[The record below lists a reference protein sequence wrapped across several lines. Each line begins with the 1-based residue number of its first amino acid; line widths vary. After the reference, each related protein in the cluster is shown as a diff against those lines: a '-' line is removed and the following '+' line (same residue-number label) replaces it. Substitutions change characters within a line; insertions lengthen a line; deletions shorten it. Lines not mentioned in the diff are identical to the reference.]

1 MSFRFLVIGCQALFG
16 PWLKIRS
23 IPLQLGAETVAATP
37 AGPAAFVR
45 VPVMKSARLIAA
57 LLCAQ
62 ALLLALAPTAMA
74 ADGVGLA
81 GRVGD
86 KTITLVCFGVIAFF
100 PILVIT
106 LSIIQGRL
114 EARKDRRRYDLERLS

>member
-1 MSFRFLVIGCQALFG
+1 M
-16 PWLKIRS
+16 RS
-23 IPLQLGAETVAATP
+23 L
-37 AGPAAFVR
+37 
-45 VPVMKSARLIAA
+45 RLIAA
-57 LLCAQ
+57 LWTALV
-62 ALLLALAPTAMA
+62 LLLTLAPTALA

-86 KTITLVCFGVIAFF
+86 KTVTLVCFGVIAFF

>member
-1 MSFRFLVIGCQALFG
+1 MSFRFLVIGRQTLFG
-16 PWLKIRS
+16 PRLKIPS
-23 IPLQLGAETVAATP
+23 IPLQIGTEPVAATP
-37 AGPAAFVR
+37 GGPAGFVR
-45 VPVMKSARLIAA
+45 VPVVKSVRLIAA
-57 LLCAQ
+57 LFTVQ

-106 LSIIQGRL
+106 LSIIQGKL
-114 EARKDRRRYDLERLS
+114 EARKDRRRYDLERLG

>member
-1 MSFRFLVIGCQALFG
+1 MPGG
-16 PWLKIRS
+16 
-23 IPLQLGAETVAATP
+23 P
-37 AGPAAFVR
+37 AGFVR
-45 VPVMKSARLIAA
+45 VLIVQSVRLIASLFA
-57 LLCAQ
+57 VQVLF
-62 ALLLALAPTAMA
+62 LALAPSAMA

-100 PILVIT
+100 PIPVIT

>member
-1 MSFRFLVIGCQALFG
+1 MRSLRFIAVLSSALVAL
-16 PWLKIRS
+16 
-23 IPLQLGAETVAATP
+23 A
-37 AGPAAFVR
+37 
-45 VPVMKSARLIAA
+45 
-57 LLCAQ
+57 
-62 ALLLALAPTAMA
+62 ALAPAAMA

-86 KTITLVCFGVIAFF
+86 KTITLICFGVIAFF

-106 LSIIQGRL
+106 LSIIQGKL